1 MRGFA
6 HGLLLAA
13 WLGAASPAA
22 AQPGVYLPPAPSGTG
37 GEDSIETAEGTRC
50 RQSINSSGPYL
61 DVGVTGSRS
70 RSEPMDQRALVTT
83 APFGDQALAYAR
95 VTVPIGQRPRRLD
108 CSRLYELEI
117 TRLRREIELM
127 RMAAE

>member
-6 HGLLLAA
+6 HGLLLVA

-83 APFGDQALAYAR
+83 APFGD
-95 VTVPIGQRPRRLD
+95 
-108 CSRLYELEI
+108 
-117 TRLRREIELM
+117 
-127 RMAAE
+127 